1 MSHRLIKI
9 AARIRSELVELD
21 LIGSR
26 IGNAWSRYQKVP
38 DDYYLDSIALNLHG
52 LYSGLERIFEIIAG
66 NIDADK
72 PSGENWHQVLLNQ
85 MAKEIPQLR
94 PAVLSSRVCGLLQDY
109 KGFRHIVRNV
119 YTYRFDV
126 KKIEQLVTE
135 APYIFEEAK
144 SEILSFATFLEE
156 SA

>member
-9 AARIRSELVELD
+9 AERIRSELAELE
-21 LIGSR
+21 LIGAR
-26 IGNAWSRYQKVP
+26 ISDAWERYKKVP
-38 DDYYLDSIALNLHG
+38 DEYYLDSLALNLHG
-52 LYSGLERIFEIIAG
+52 LYSGLERIFEIIASH
-66 NIDADK
+66 IDAKK

-94 PAVLSSRVCGLLQDY
+94 PAVLSGHVCALLQDY

-126 KKIEQLVTE
+126 AKIEKLVTE
-135 APYIFEEAK
+135 TPYMFNEVK
-144 SEILSFATFLEE
+144 SELLSFATFLEE

>member
-1 MSHRLIKI
+1 MSHRLLKI
-9 AARIRSELVELD
+9 AARIRSELAELD
-21 LIGSR
+21 LIYNR
-26 IGNAWSRYQKVP
+26 ISEAWKHYKKIP

-52 LYSGLERIFEIIAG
+52 LYTGLERIFEIIAG
-66 NIDADK
+66 HIDANK

-85 MAKEIPQLR
+85 MMKEIPQLR

-126 KKIEQLVTE
+126 VKIEKLVNE
-135 APYIFEEAK
+135 VPYIFNEVK
-144 SEILSFATFLEE
+144 SELLSFAAFLEE

>member
-9 AARIRSELVELD
+9 AERIRSELAELD
-21 LIGSR
+21 LIVPR
-26 IGNAWSRYQKVP
+26 ILGAWDRCQKAS
-38 DDYYLDSIALNLHG
+38 DDYYLDSVALNLHG

-66 NIDADK
+66 NIDANK
-72 PSGENWHQVLLNQ
+72 PSGVNWHQVLLNQ

-94 PAVLSSRVCGLLQDY
+94 PAVISARVCSLLQDY

-126 KKIEQLVTE
+126 RKIEKLVTD
-135 APYIFEEAK
+135 APDVFAEVK
-144 SEILSFATFLEE
+144 SELLSFATFLEE
-156 SA
+156 SV